1 MNMKKNAFLPRLAA
15 LTLVCGAL
23 SVAVLATAAPPVPD
37 MITHQGR
44 LYSIEGMPITGQRE
58 MRFAIYDTPTPA
70 ANQQPLWSATKTVTF
85 DEGYYAEV
93 LGDAA
98 NPLVDGG
105 GNNLLLTSPLYLQ
118 IAVGDQGG
126 QFEAFPEL
134 ALLGSVPYARVCDDV
149 RGDIHPTSVT
159 MRDPVTENEVEVIDS
174 TGEWIGPPVGVV
186 SVTTASGAGLNPSS
200 TLNFIGPTVTV
211 ALGTN
216 QAIFVSS
223 SKAVGSIAAGGGVGL
238 TINIC
243 YRPMGGAIT
252 TAGMGLNNLRVPNG
266 TRISQSLSGL
276 IEQSAMIPAG
286 TYEVGLCGMSSN
298 FTSWSDNDLGTTTAI
313 VYKKPAP

>member
-98 NPLVDGG
+98 NPLINDTNGE
-105 GNNLLLTSPLYLQ
+105 NLLLTSPLYLQ

-126 QFEAFPEL
+126 QLEAFPEL

-159 MRDPVTENEVEVIDS
+159 VNNTEVIDA
-174 TGEWIGPPVGVV
+174 TGEWVGSPIGVV
-186 SVTTASGAGLNPSS
+186 SVASASGAGLNPSS

-211 ALGTN
+211 ELGTN

-223 SKAVGSIAAGGGVGL
+223 SKAVGSNAVGGGIGL
-238 TINIC
+238 SLNIC
-243 YRPMGGAIT
+243 YRPMGGMIA
-252 TAGMGLNNLRVPNG
+252 TAGMGLSNLRVPNG

-276 IEQSAMIPAG
+276 IEQGVAIPPG
-286 TYEVGLCGMSSN
+286 TYDVGMCGMASN
-298 FTSWSDNDLGTTTAI
+298 AISWSDNDLGATTAI

>member
-1 MNMKKNAFLPRLAA
+1 MKMNKNAFLPRLAA

-37 MITHQGR
+37 TITHQGR
-44 LYSIEGMPITGQRE
+44 LYSVDGNMPITGQRE

-70 ANQQPLWSATKTVTF
+70 ANQQPLWSVTKTVTF

-98 NPLVDGG
+98 NPLVNATNGE
-105 GNNLLLTSPLYLQ
+105 NLLLTSPLYLQ
-118 IAVGDQGG
+118 IAIAEQGG
-126 QFEAFPEL
+126 QLEAFPEL

-159 MRDPVTENEVEVIDS
+159 VNNREVIDA
-174 TGEWIGPPVGVV
+174 TGEWVGPPVGVV
-186 SVTTASGAGLNPSS
+186 SVTTASGAGLNPLS

-211 ALGTN
+211 ELGTN

-223 SKAVGSIAAGGGVGL
+223 SKALGSNSAGGGTGL
-238 TINIC
+238 SLNIC
-243 YRPMGGAIT
+243 YKPMGGAIA
-252 TAGMGLNNLRVPNG
+252 TAGMGLSNLRVPNG

-276 IEQSAMIPAG
+276 IEQSATIQAG
-286 TYEVGLCGMSSN
+286 TYEVGMCGMSSN
-298 FTSWSDNDLGTTTAI
+298 FSSWLDNDLGWTTAI
-313 VYKKPAP
+313 VYKKPTP